1 MLALF
6 SFAVLS
12 GPAFA
17 QTDSVELDALSV
29 TAESA
34 ERQRKETEESLGVQY
49 KQALPMQVLAG
60 EELVKRRQGGL
71 GETLSG
77 MPGVHMDSFGGGAS
91 RPVIRGQTL
100 PRIAVLSDGM
110 TIHDVSSISPDH
122 AVATDPLLL
131 DEIEVIRGPAA
142 TIYGGNAL
150 NGAINLIDGKIPKH
164 LPKNGITGAGEIR
177 YGAGDNEKT
186 AVGRVTTAIGQ
197 LALHTEGM
205 RHVADDYD
213 VPGDYGSHSLKDSYS
228 RNSSTAI
235 GASWITDQG
244 YIGTAYTLQRYN
256 YGLPGHSH
264 ANDVCHTHANDKL
277 HCGLHDGDTDPF
289 EGIDD
294 NHTAYIQLR
303 SERYDLRADYEDLF
317 PGIANTRLRVS
328 HTNYIH
334 DEIDGDTTF
343 AKYVNKG
350 WDAKLEFTHTPLLG
364 FVGTFGLQSSRMIF
378 SGLGDN
384 GQHIEGPRPV
394 FGWVTHN
401 DAVFLTEKTS
411 FGPVDLEFG
420 ARQEMQ
426 RSAID
431 WDAWRD
437 YFYDTKLKPFSASAG
452 ATWHLDES
460 YSVSLDL
467 ARTQRAPNVRE
478 LYSYGNNLATN
489 SMEVGLVPAG
499 PLMWASPLY
508 TKGPVLEKANSV
520 NLTLRKILG
529 PTTFEV
535 SAFYTDIENY
545 VYGRL
550 LDRDKERDFKLM
562 LYYPSD
568 VVFTGVDGQV
578 TQQLSYDTSVTV
590 FGDYVHADLK
600 SEDDKLPRMS
610 PGRLGTR
617 YNWDSGPMSAELEYY
632 RTFAQDSYAS
642 YETRTSGYNMVN
654 ATLSYR
660 FDIDEDQTAMIYLRG
675 TNLTNELAYSH
686 TSFVKKQSP
695 LRGRSLALG
704 IRYEF

>member
-1 MLALF
+1 M
-6 SFAVLS
+6 
-12 GPAFA
+12 
-17 QTDSVELDALSV
+17 
-29 TAESA
+29 
-34 ERQRKETEESLGVQY
+34 
-49 KQALPMQVLAG
+49 
-60 EELVKRRQGGL
+60 
-71 GETLSG
+71 
-77 MPGVHMDSFGGGAS
+77 
-91 RPVIRGQTL
+91 
-100 PRIAVLSDGM
+100 
-110 TIHDVSSISPDH
+110 
-122 AVATDPLLL
+122 
-131 DEIEVIRGPAA
+131 
-142 TIYGGNAL
+142 
-150 NGAINLIDGKIPKH
+150 
-164 LPKNGITGAGEIR
+164 
-177 YGAGDNEKT
+177 
-186 AVGRVTTAIGQ
+186 
-197 LALHTEGM
+197 
-205 RHVADDYD
+205 
-213 VPGDYGSHSLKDSYS
+213 
-228 RNSSTAI
+228 
-235 GASWITDQG
+235 
-244 YIGTAYTLQRYN
+244 
-256 YGLPGHSH
+256 
-264 ANDVCHTHANDKL
+264 
-277 HCGLHDGDTDPF
+277 
-289 EGIDD
+289 
-294 NHTAYIQLR
+294 
-303 SERYDLRADYEDLF
+303 
-317 PGIANTRLRVS
+317 
-328 HTNYIH
+328 
-334 DEIDGDTTF
+334 
-343 AKYVNKG
+343 
-350 WDAKLEFTHTPLLG
+350 
-364 FVGTFGLQSSRMIF
+364 
-378 SGLGDN
+378 
-384 GQHIEGPRPV
+384 
-394 FGWVTHN
+394 
-401 DAVFLTEKTS
+401 TEKTS